1 MACKYK
7 GQLGCVSTVGGG
19 YNCTASGS
27 MGTSIF
33 GGDCNEWA
41 LWPSF
46 QVGQASYQIQVTV
59 NITSQTCLFGCKCR
73 LGMGIVVGNASWN
86 FEVVAGQTNTFGPYD
101 ITSAVNSY
109 VQANPGSFVPVE
121 IYVNPS
127 SGYCTNANL
136 NYTITVASYISGA
149 TQAPTPTT
157 PPSQYAPS
165 PIQIPTPSVTIPIP
179 SGVPAAAIT
188 INVAA
193 PSECCL
199 SFTDIL
205 GNHASICGSGTTA
218 LNGIQGIQDIVNV
231 AVTSTQAGVTCS
243 VSPNPPYFVTPPA
256 TLNISVTATT
266 PTTTPTSTPIT
277 QAPTPSTPSLTSFLT
292 SKTGMIIL
300 GGIGAALLL
309 GIGIAMATSS
319 KETEKA

>member
-19 YNCTASGS
+19 YSCTASGS

-46 QVGQASYQIQVTV
+46 QVGQATYQIQVTV
-59 NITSQTCLFGCKCR
+59 NITSELGPTKCP
-73 LGMGIVVGNASWN
+73 LGIGIVVGNASWS
-86 FEVVAGQTNTFGPYD
+86 FEALPGQTNTFGPYD

-109 VQANPGSFVPVE
+109 VQAHPGSFVPVE
-121 IYVNPS
+121 IYVNSTLS
-127 SGYCTNANL
+127 SPTNDECLSANL
-136 NYTITVASYISGA
+136 SYTITVASYICGA

-243 VSPNPPYFVTPPA
+243 VSPTPPYFVTPPA
-256 TLNISVTATT
+256 TLNISVTATA
-266 PTTTPTSTPIT
+266 PTTTPTSTPT
-277 QAPTPSTPSLTSFLT
+277 PTPSTPSLTSFLT

-319 KETEKA
+319 KEAEKA